1 MNLQAADGSPLIV
14 PVIAIAAVHSRILV
28 AVPGKF
34 WHRTVKNRLL
44 PAGALSKVNS
54 ISVSAVVESERDHQA
69 DDIFIK
75 VWLGLLAPELESNL
89 VFGELSQD
97 AVSSA
102 FPTEDGTLGF
112 VPYALA
118 LSQLADDRYSFLTAE
133 SEMVEQDT
141 RNRLARLEEAILNIN
156 TSLQSLRSQKGPVV
170 ETTQPAAAPRN
181 TAKSSNL
188 APEKAHVE
196 SGLAGVD
203 PHTAQAALKAGVER
217 QHLEALGQ
225 MLLGHRPHLPDAPR
239 TAKAKV
245 DVLGEPLDE
254 VNEPESQLPLH
265 EPEDPMQSALVKL
278 TSIVETLASAKKVKG
293 RSLEDTLDDFVG
305 HSEVSSSSSCT
316 GNRRHSAVLATLRR
330 AMKDCPEEI
339 FAVVEQN
346 MLRDCGLVELSP
358 GLSAHQTTFRGWC
371 EHRSRVPNIPGTVRM
386 LWAVCG
392 ALDSLR
398 AHRVEE
404 AKAKLALLISAID
417 QVACDRGSWILGSE
431 ILLEES
437 PPLSNFGKHVPPEAF
452 ECQHS
457 RLLPSSWMEAMMHKV
472 KEVDDFAEKKAKLGK
487 KAKLPSPPG
496 LAQQNQEEE
505 KGKGK
510 GKYRARQRGSSA
522 QNQGEEPGQS
532 PV

>member
-1 MNLQAADGSPLIV
+1 
-14 PVIAIAAVHSRILV
+14 
-28 AVPGKF
+28 
-34 WHRTVKNRLL
+34 
-44 PAGALSKVNS
+44 
-54 ISVSAVVESERDHQA
+54 
-69 DDIFIK
+69 
-75 VWLGLLAPELESNL
+75 
-89 VFGELSQD
+89 
-97 AVSSA
+97 
-102 FPTEDGTLGF
+102 
-112 VPYALA
+112 
-118 LSQLADDRYSFLTAE
+118 
-133 SEMVEQDT
+133 
-141 RNRLARLEEAILNIN
+141 
-156 TSLQSLRSQKGPVV
+156 
-170 ETTQPAAAPRN
+170 
-181 TAKSSNL
+181 
-188 APEKAHVE
+188 
-196 SGLAGVD
+196 
-203 PHTAQAALKAGVER
+203 
-217 QHLEALGQ
+217 
-225 MLLGHRPHLPDAPR
+225 
-239 TAKAKV
+239 
-245 DVLGEPLDE
+245 
-254 VNEPESQLPLH
+254 
-265 EPEDPMQSALVKL
+265 
-278 TSIVETLASAKKVKG
+278 
-293 RSLEDTLDDFVG
+293 
-305 HSEVSSSSSCT
+305 
-316 GNRRHSAVLATLRR
+316 
-330 AMKDCPEEI
+330 MKDCPEEI